1 MLLFCL
7 VFDGFVQEQYSEE
20 KPFLGRIVKAESM
33 ELQTDIALLSAS
45 NPVCIGRL
53 FIFHFTK

>member
-7 VFDGFVQEQYSEE
+7 VFDGFVEGQYSEE
-20 KPFLGRIVKAESM
+20 KPFLGQIDTAESM
-33 ELQTDIALLSAS
+33 ELQTDVALLSAS